1 MDLIVFPLEY
11 PPLSLSSPFRLS
23 SLRVNSGG
31 IKEESI
37 KRARCFLY
45 VGGLAAR
52 SVESSV
58 IPSN

>member
-1 MDLIVFPLEY
+1 MDLNRVSPRV